1 MADDSQFVQ
10 HVPCEN
16 PKCGSSDAN
25 SLYDD
30 GHQWCF
36 ACHTY
41 VHPDGSSEER
51 SVGEAKKPSAN
62 TQLIRG
68 EVKGLAKRGITE
80 ATCAKFG
87 YQVGED
93 KAGRTCQIA
102 PYYEG
107 NTLVAQKL
115 RYADKTFK
123 FIGEPKRAGLF
134 GQQLWRDGGKMVVV
148 TEGEIDCLSVSQLQ
162 NNKWPVVSIANGAQS
177 AKKAI
182 SKHLEWLEQ
191 FETVVLMFDMDEA
204 GKAAAEECAPLFTS
218 GKCKVASLPLKDAN
232 EMLVAGRGSE
242 VIDAMW
248 GARAYRPEG
257 VVMAADLIDD
267 ACKEPLEGD
276 PWFLDALTKLTY
288 GRRPGEL
295 YGFGAGTGVGKTDLF
310 TQSMAFDLRSGH
322 MVGALYLEQDKV
334 ETLVRVAGKWI
345 GRVLHVPGEAPKDV
359 REAAVREVGGI
370 GRLAL
375 YDSWGMNDWETV
387 KAKMR
392 YMIVSLG
399 CTHIYLD
406 HLTAIVAGEED
417 ENGALK
423 VIMGE
428 LAGLAKTTGAR
439 IHYVSHL
446 ATPETGKPHEE
457 GGRVAIRHF
466 RGSRAIGFWTHFMFG
481 LERDQQADDS
491 EVRSTTTL
499 RCLKDR
505 NTGRATGKVIYLKY
519 DETTGLLSETDAP
532 PKEEDNPFRN
542 KPQARPNNDF

>member
-1 MADDSQFVQ
+1 MADDSQFIR
-10 HVPCEN
+10 HVPCE
-16 PKCGSSDAN
+16 KCGSSDAN

-30 GHQWCF
+30 GHQFCF
-36 ACHTY
+36 ACQTY
-41 VHPDGSSEER
+41 HKADGSEVEE
-51 SVGEAKKPSAN
+51 GPSRTPIGN
-62 TQLIRG
+62 DLLRG
-68 EVKGLAKRGITE
+68 EVKSLGKRGLNAT
-80 ATCAKFG
+80 TCAKFS
-87 YQVGED
+87 YTVGED
-93 KAGRTCQIA
+93 KNGRTCQIA

-107 NTLVAQKL
+107 TTLVAQKL
-115 RYADKTFK
+115 RYPDKTFK

-148 TEGEIDCLSVSQLQ
+148 TEGEIDCLTVSQLQ

-204 GKAAAEECAPLFTS
+204 GKAAIEECAPLFTP

-242 VIDAMW
+242 VIDAIW
-248 GARAYRPEG
+248 GAKAYRPDG
-257 VVMAADLIDD
+257 VVMASDLIEE
-267 ACKEPLEGD
+267 ACKEPVMGD
-276 PWFLDALTKLTY
+276 PWFLDALTALTY

-310 TQSMAFDLRSGH
+310 TQSMAFDLREGH
-322 MVGALYLEQDKV
+322 RVGALYLEQDKV

-345 GRVLHVPGEAPKDV
+345 GRVLHVPGEAPKEV
-359 REAAVREVGGI
+359 REAAIREVGSLGT
-370 GRLAL
+370 LAL

-406 HLTAIVAGEED
+406 HLTALVAGEED

-481 LERDQQADDS
+481 LERDQQADDP
-491 EVRSTTTL
+491 EVRSTTIF

-505 NTGRATGKVIYLKY
+505 NTGRATGKVLYLKY
-519 DETTGLLSETDAP
+519 DEATGLLSETAAP
-532 PKEEDNPFRN
+532 PPQEEDNPFRN
-542 KPQARPNNDF
+542 KPRQQAQAPNPDF